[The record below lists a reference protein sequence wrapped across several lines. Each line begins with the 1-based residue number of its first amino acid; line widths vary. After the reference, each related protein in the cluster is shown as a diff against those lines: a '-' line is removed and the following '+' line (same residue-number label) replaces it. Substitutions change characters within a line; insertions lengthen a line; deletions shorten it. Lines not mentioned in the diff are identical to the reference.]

1 MTKQCTKKLIF
12 RLMKITL
19 CQLMLL
25 GTVAGL
31 GYAHPSDAQELLQKR
46 VSLSVRN
53 GSLKEVLQSLEK
65 QADVVFSYQR
75 EVLSTSGKVNAEYQ
89 SQTLQTV
96 LREVLGAQKISFQV
110 LRERQIVLSRSLDRS
125 RLQGT
130 VERLTP
136 ESTSS
141 VVAEIAVSGV
151 VTGEDGSPLPGVSV
165 LAKGTQRGT
174 TTDQNGKYLLAVE
187 NASATLVFSFVGYLS
202 QEVVVGNRTKIDVS
216 LAPDTKAL
224 EEVIVVGYGTVRKSD
239 LTGSVAS
246 VNVSEVQQAPI
257 SAIDQGLAGRAAG
270 VQVTQTS
277 GMPGAIASIRIR
289 GSSSIQGGNE
299 PLYVIDGVPVY
310 SGGGFGDT
318 GGNGRMSPL
327 STINPA
333 DIESMEILK
342 DASSTAIYGARAANG
357 VVLITTKSGKAGRD
371 VISLDSYYG
380 VQTVARKIDVLDG
393 TQYANLVNEAYTNDG
408 LKAPY
413 DANFLANIPNN
424 GKGTDWQD
432 EIFRQAPMQNHQL
445 SFSGGD
451 LKTTYALSLNYLDQ
465 QGVIIGSDFSRLGG
479 RINLSRQVNKR
490 FKVGSHLNVSRTN
503 AKSVETDTG
512 GQGGVVTGALKFN
525 PALPIYEDEEA
536 GIYTQV
542 NTPGSLYPNPV
553 ATANELK
560 ITNKTTRMLG
570 DVSGELEIIPG
581 LKAKVMFGLDYF
593 ATKAQNYV
601 PSNIFQSGGLA
612 VGSISDGTY
621 TNWLNEN
628 TLSYNKTLNENHSIG
643 AVGGV
648 TFQRNVAEN
657 LSASSQGFVNDVL
670 QDYDLGTGAVYNRPE
685 SGLTQW
691 SMMSFL
697 GRVNYGFKSRYL
709 VTVSG
714 RYDGSSRFGQ
724 NNKFA
729 FFPSAAIAWRAI
741 EEDFMSSLPAISDL
755 KFRLSYG
762 VTGNQEIGLFSSLPT
777 LASGNYTIGRQIRSA
792 FFPRGIPN
800 PDLKWERTNQ
810 FDAGVDFGLLDNKI
824 TITADY
830 YVKNTNDLIY
840 SISIPSVAGFNTS
853 LQNIGSIQNK
863 GFEFSLQTRN
873 INREFKWT
881 TSFNISFNQNKVLD
895 LGGEQY
901 KDVGSGDGHLKTGAI
916 HRLIVGEPVG
926 VFYGYQFDG
935 IFQNQS
941 ELDQGPKGTTN
952 FIGGKRY
959 KDISGPNGTP
969 DGKIDATYDR
979 TIIGNPNPKGF
990 GGLTNTFAYKGWE
1003 LVVFNQFS
1011 YGNTIFN
1018 LNAIELGL
1026 PSGGQNVYAELA
1038 DRWTPTNPSNVW
1050 SKATTNRAAVVSD
1063 QFMEDGS
1070 FLKFKTVTLS
1080 YRVPNGKIPFLK
1092 NLQVY
1097 ATGQNLL
1104 TFTKYTGYDPEVSY
1118 RGVTN
1123 LEVGEDYGGY
1133 PQSRTYL
1140 LGVRIGI

>member
-1 MTKQCTKKLIF
+1 MKPSF
-12 RLMKITL
+12 RKFILPFFLLLMP
-19 CQLMLL
+19 LL
-25 GTVAGL
+25 GLSQTA
-31 GYAHPSDAQELLQKR
+31 SN
-46 VSLSVRN
+46 LSVSGQVSDES
-53 GSLKEVLQSLEK
+53 GS
-65 QADVVFSYQR
+65 
-75 EVLSTSGKVNAEYQ
+75 G
-89 SQTLQTV
+89 
-96 LREVLGAQKISFQV
+96 
-110 LRERQIVLSRSLDRS
+110 
-125 RLQGT
+125 
-130 VERLTP
+130 
-136 ESTSS
+136 
-141 VVAEIAVSGV
+141 
-151 VTGEDGSPLPGVSV
+151 LPGVSV
-165 LAKGTQRGT
+165 LVKGTQTGT
-174 TTDQNGKYLLAVE
+174 TTDQSGSFAINVPNE
-187 NASATLVFSFVGYLS
+187 NSVLVFSFVGYQP
-202 QEVVVGNRTKIDVS
+202 QEVTVGRASRLNVT
-216 LAPDTKAL
+216 LQADTKAL

-239 LTGSVAS
+239 LTGSVSS
-246 VNVSEVQQAPI
+246 VKVGEVQQAPI

-289 GSSSIQGGNE
+289 GSSSLQGGNE

-371 VISLDSYYG
+371 AISLDSYYG
-380 VQTVARKIDVLDG
+380 IQNVARKIPVLNG
-393 TQYANLVNEAYTNDG
+393 TQYATLVNEAYTNDG

-413 DANFLANIPNN
+413 DANFLANIPN
-424 GKGTDWQD
+424 GGLGTDWQD
-432 EIFRQAPMQNHQL
+432 QIFRSAPMQNHQL

-451 LKTTYALSLNYLDQ
+451 TKTTYAVSLNYLDQ
-465 QGVIIGSDFSRLGG
+465 QGIILGSYLNRLGG
-479 RINLSRQVNKR
+479 RINLSRQINKR
-490 FKVGSHLNVSRTN
+490 FKVGTHLNVSRTN
-503 AKSVETDTG
+503 GKSVETDAG

-525 PALPIYEDEEA
+525 PALPVYEDEEA
-536 GIYTQV
+536 GIYNLV

-553 ATANELK
+553 ATVNELK

-570 DVSGELEIIPG
+570 DVSGELDMLPG

-601 PSNIFQSGGLA
+601 PSNIYQSAGLA
-612 VGSISDGTY
+612 VASVGDNTY

-628 TLSYNKTLNENHSIG
+628 TLSYNKSLNENHSIS

-670 QDYDLGTGAVYNRPE
+670 QDYDLGTGAVYNKPA

-697 GRVNYGFKSRYL
+697 GRLNYNFKSRYL

-729 FFPSAAIAWRAI
+729 FFPSAALAWRVI
-741 EEDFMSSLPAISDL
+741 EEDFMEALPVVSDL
-755 KFRLSYG
+755 KARLSYG
-762 VTGNQEIGLFSSLPT
+762 VTGNQEIGLYTSLPT
-777 LASGNYTIGRQIRSA
+777 LASGNYTIGRNIKSA
-792 FFPRGIPN
+792 FFPSSIPN

-810 FDAGVDFGLLDNKI
+810 FDAGVDLGLFDNRF

-830 YVKNTNDLIY
+830 YIKNTNDLIY
-840 SISIPSVAGFNTS
+840 SIAVPSVSGFTTS

-863 GFEFSLQTRN
+863 GVEFSLESRN
-873 INREFKWT
+873 VNREFKWT
-881 TSFNISFNQNKVLD
+881 TSFNLSFNQNKVLD

-916 HRLIVGEPVG
+916 HRLIVGQPVG
-926 VFYGYQFDG
+926 VFYGYLFDG
-935 IFQNQS
+935 IFQNQG
-941 ELDQGPKGTTN
+941 EVDQGPNGTTN
-952 FIGGKRY
+952 FVGGKRY

-969 DGKIDATYDR
+969 DGKVDATYDR
-979 TIIGNPNPKGF
+979 AIIGNPSPKGY
-990 GGLTNTFAYKGWE
+990 GGLTNTFSYKGLE
-1003 LVVFNQFS
+1003 LMVFNQFS
-1011 YGNTIFN
+1011 FGNTIFN

-1026 PSGGQNVYAELA
+1026 PSAGQNVYAKLL
-1038 DRWTPTNPSNVW
+1038 DRWTPANPSNTW

-1070 FLKFKTVTLS
+1070 FIKFKTVTLS
-1080 YRVPNGKIPFLK
+1080 YRFNKIPALK
-1092 NLQVY
+1092 SLQVY

-1118 RGVTN
+1118 RGVSN

-1133 PQSRTYL
+1133 PQSRTFL
-1140 LGVRIGI
+1140 VGVRIGI

>member
-1 MTKQCTKKLIF
+1 MKNLLLPFGVQPRRKSA
-12 RLMKITL
+12 RLL
-19 CQLMLL
+19 FLVLMAWAVVLTQVPARAADAMGPPGTIPQPKVPL
-25 GTVAGL
+25 QMLSGTVTDENGAG
-31 GYAHPSDAQELLQKR
+31 
-46 VSLSVRN
+46 
-53 GSLKEVLQSLEK
+53 
-65 QADVVFSYQR
+65 
-75 EVLSTSGKVNAEYQ
+75 
-89 SQTLQTV
+89 
-96 LREVLGAQKISFQV
+96 
-110 LRERQIVLSRSLDRS
+110 
-125 RLQGT
+125 
-130 VERLTP
+130 
-136 ESTSS
+136 
-141 VVAEIAVSGV
+141 
-151 VTGEDGSPLPGVSV
+151 LPGVSI
-165 LAKGTQRGT
+165 LIKGTQRGT
-174 TTDQNGKYLLAVE
+174 TTDTKGQYQLDLPGGSV
-187 NASATLVFSFVGYLS
+187 TLVFSFVGYIS
-202 QEVVVGNRTKIDVS
+202 QEKVVPSSQSTLNVS
-216 LAPDTKAL
+216 LAPDTQTL
-224 EEVIVVGYGTVRKSD
+224 DEMIVVGYGTVKKSD

-246 VNVSEVQQAPI
+246 IKVGEVQQSPI
-257 SAIDQGLAGRAAG
+257 SAIDQGLAGRAPG

-289 GSSSIQGGNE
+289 GSSSLQGGNE

-318 GGNGRMSPL
+318 GGNGRISPL

-357 VVLITTKSGKAGRD
+357 VVLITTKTGKAGRD
-371 VISLDSYYG
+371 AISLDSYYG
-380 VQTVARKIDVLDG
+380 IQNVARKIPVLNG
-393 TQYANLVNEAYTNDG
+393 TQYATLVNEAYTNDG

-413 DANFLANIPNN
+413 DASFIANIPNN

-432 EIFRQAPMQNHQL
+432 EIFRSAPMQNHQL

-451 LKTTYALSLNYLDQ
+451 TKTTYALSLNYLDQ
-465 QGVIIGSDFSRLGG
+465 QGIILGSNFNRLGG

-503 AKSVETDTG
+503 AKSVETDAG

-525 PALPIYEDEEA
+525 PALPIYEDEEK
-536 GIYTQV
+536 GLYTQV

-553 ATANELK
+553 ATARELK

-601 PSNIFQSGGLA
+601 PSTIYQSAGQA
-612 VGSISDGTY
+612 VASISDATY

-628 TLSYNKTLNENHSIG
+628 TLSYSRTFHADHTIN

-648 TFQRNVAEN
+648 TFQQNVSEN
-657 LSASSQGFVNDVL
+657 LSAGSQGFVNNVL
-670 QDYDLGTGAVYNRPE
+670 QDYDLGTGAIYSKPA

-697 GRVNYGFKSRYL
+697 GRVNYNYKSKYL
-709 VTVSG
+709 LTVSG
-714 RYDGSSRFGQ
+714 RYDGSSRFGE

-729 FFPSAAIAWRAI
+729 FFPSAALAWRAI
-741 EEDFMSSLPAISDL
+741 DEDFIANLSVFSDL

-762 VTGNQEIGLFSSLPT
+762 VTGNQEIGLYSSLPT
-777 LASGNYTIGRQIRSA
+777 LASGNYTIGRSIKSA
-792 FFPRGIPN
+792 FYPVGIPN

-810 FDAGVDFGLLDNKI
+810 FDAGVDFGFLDNKI
-824 TITADY
+824 NITADY
-830 YVKNTNDLIY
+830 YIKNTNDLIY
-840 SISIPSVAGFNTS
+840 SISIPSVSGFNTS
-853 LQNIGSIQNK
+853 LQNIGSVQNR
-863 GFEFSLQTRN
+863 GFEFSLESRN
-873 INREFKWT
+873 VNREFKWT

-901 KDVGSGDGHLKTGAI
+901 KEVGSGDGHLKTGAI
-916 HRLIVGEPVG
+916 HRLIVGEPIG

-935 IFQNQS
+935 IYQNQA
-941 ELDQGPKGTTN
+941 EVDQGPKGTTTYV
-952 FIGGKRY
+952 GGKRY

-969 DGKIDATYDR
+969 DGVVDATYDR
-979 TIIGNPNPKGF
+979 AIIGNPYPRGF
-990 GGLTNTFAYKGWE
+990 GGLTNTFSYKGLE

-1026 PSGGQNVYAELA
+1026 PSGGQNVSAELL
-1038 DRWTPTNPSNVW
+1038 DRWTPTNPSNTW

-1080 YRVPNGKIPFLK
+1080 YRFSKVPALK
-1092 NLQVY
+1092 NLQIY

-1133 PQSRTYL
+1133 PQSRTFL
-1140 LGVRIGI
+1140 LGIRIGI

>member
-1 MTKQCTKKLIF
+1 
-12 RLMKITL
+12 MKISL
-19 CQLMLL
+19 LQLVLV
-25 GTVAGL
+25 GVVAGL
-31 GYAHPSDAQELLQKR
+31 GYAHSADAQEMLQKQ
-46 VSLSVRN
+46 VSLSIKN
-53 GSLKEVLQSLEK
+53 GSLKSVLRAIEQ

-75 EVLSTSGKVNAEYQ
+75 EVISSLEKVNVEFKNESLESA
-89 SQTLQTV
+89 LN
-96 LREVLGAQKISFQV
+96 EVFVSRNIKFQV
-110 LRERQIVLSRSLDRS
+110 LREKQIVLTPAGTAERSQSLR
-125 RLQGT
+125 T
-130 VERLTP
+130 
-136 ESTSS
+136 ESTKTQQSPTDIS
-141 VVAEIAVSGV
+141 VSGQV
-151 VTGEDGSPLPGVSV
+151 EDENGGGLPGVSV
-165 LAKGTQRGT
+165 LVKGTQSGT
-174 TTDQNGKYLLAVE
+174 TTDQSGRFEISVPNE
-187 NASATLVFSFVGYLS
+187 NSVLVFSFVGYQP
-202 QEVVVGNRTKIDVS
+202 QEIKVGRVSKLDVT
-216 LAPDTKAL
+216 LAVDTKAL
-224 EEVIVVGYGTVRKSD
+224 EEVIVIGYGTVRKSD
-239 LTGSVAS
+239 LTGSVS
-246 VNVSEVQQAPI
+246 SIKMSEVQQAPI

-277 GMPGAIASIRIR
+277 GMPGSIASIRIR
-289 GSSSIQGGNE
+289 GSSSLQGGNE

-318 GGNGRMSPL
+318 GGNARMSPL

-371 VISLDSYYG
+371 AISLDSYYG
-380 VQTVARKIDVLDG
+380 IQSVVRKIPVLNG
-393 TQYANLVNEAYTNDG
+393 TQYATLVNEAYTNDG

-413 DANFLANIPNN
+413 SPDFIANIPNN
-424 GKGTDWQD
+424 GLGTDWQD
-432 EIFRQAPMQNHQL
+432 EIFRSAPMQNHQL

-451 LKTTYALSLNYLDQ
+451 AKTTYAVSLNYLDQ
-465 QGVIIGSDFSRLGG
+465 QGIILNSYLKRLGG

-490 FKVGSHLNVSRTN
+490 FKVGTHLNVSRTN
-503 AKSVETDTG
+503 GRSVETDAG

-525 PALPIYEDEEA
+525 PAVPIYEDEEA
-536 GIYTQV
+536 GIYTLV

-553 ATANELK
+553 ATAKELK

-570 DVSGELEIIPG
+570 DVSGELDILPG

-601 PSNIFQSGGLA
+601 PSNIFQSAGIARADIG
-612 VGSISDGTY
+612 DNTY

-628 TLSYNKTLNENHSIG
+628 TLSYNKSFNEDHSIS
-643 AVGGV
+643 AVGGI
-648 TFQRNVAEN
+648 TFQRNVAEV
-657 LSASSQGFVNDVL
+657 LSASSQGFVNNVL
-670 QDYDLGTGAVYNRPE
+670 QDYDLGTGAVYNQPG

-697 GRVNYGFKSRYL
+697 GRLNYNYKSRYL

-714 RYDGSSRFGQ
+714 RYDGSSRFGE

-729 FFPSAAIAWRAI
+729 FFPSAALAWRII
-741 EEDFMSSLPAISDL
+741 EEDFMSALPMFSDL
-755 KFRLSYG
+755 KARVSYG
-762 VTGNQEIGLFSSLPT
+762 VTGNQEIGLYTSLPT
-777 LASGNYTIGRQIRSA
+777 LASGNYTIGRTLKSA
-792 FFPRGIPN
+792 FYPRSIPN

-810 FDAGVDFGLLDNKI
+810 FDAGIDFGLFDNKL
-824 TITADY
+824 TVTADY
-830 YVKNTNDLIY
+830 YIKNTNDLIY
-840 SISIPSVAGFNTS
+840 SIAVPSLSGFTTS

-863 GFEFSLQTRN
+863 GFEFSLESRN
-873 INREFKWT
+873 VNREFKWT

-935 IFQNQS
+935 IFQNQG
-941 ELDQGPKGTTN
+941 EVDQGPKGTTN
-952 FIGGKRY
+952 FVGGKRY

-969 DGKIDATYDR
+969 DGKVDATYDR
-979 TIIGNPNPKGF
+979 AIIGNPSPRGF
-990 GGLTNTFAYKGWE
+990 GGLTNTFSYKGFE
-1003 LVVFNQFS
+1003 LVVFNQYSF
-1011 YGNTIFN
+1011 GNTIFN

-1026 PSGGQNVYAELA
+1026 PSGGQNVTAELL
-1038 DRWTPTNPSNVW
+1038 DRWTPTNPNNVW

-1070 FLKFKTVTLS
+1070 FFRLKTLTLS
-1080 YRVPNGKIPFLK
+1080 YRFNKIPAL
-1092 NLQVY
+1092 NTLQVY

-1133 PQSRTYL
+1133 PQSRTFL
-1140 LGVRIGI
+1140 VGVRIGI